1 MALIDDHVIDAWTL
15 VSYTPFTL
23 RNVLLKVGSSGPHTL
38 KFVGTTAGDH
48 TAFLS
53 GFTIEA
59 VGLQT
64 NQSKR
69 ASAMLD
75 ATRW

>member
-1 MALIDDHVIDAWTL
+1 MALIDDHIIDAWTL

-38 KFVGTTAGDH
+38 KFVGTTAGDR

-53 GFTIEA
+53 GVTIEA
-59 VGLQT
+59 VGLAEV
-64 NQSKR
+64 SE
-69 ASAMLD
+69 
-75 ATRW
+75 